1 MTWDNF
7 KEMSNIDKSLEN
19 MHYLMNKSR
28 KMEIETFYEFIFKLS
43 DRTN

>member
-28 KMEIETFYEFIFKLS
+28 TEFFKIEKNIRHVIYHK
-43 DRTN
+43 